1 MSPRSGLRRYALPSI
16 AAFTVAIGLVGA
28 MHLKAARPVL
38 AMLGV
43 PCPVDNT
50 TAEQVS
56 ALRASGL
63 AHLRAVKLAPAR
75 PVPGGFVLDAT
86 TPEEARQWA
95 HENRIAC
102 EDVKHGY
109 SYLRCRGVDANKL
122 GLAGPPVSELWLSFG
137 PNGHLIGVD
146 VYRRGMSA
154 NDTTAAWDGA
164 SYALRDVLGVPTST
178 MGDASPAVLGG
189 SPLQSARLQWRF
201 SDYVA
206 IVTASNL
213 PYAGLAVREQ
223 YMSSRL

>member
-1 MSPRSGLRRYALPSI
+1 MKPRRALQRYAMPSV
-16 AAFTVAIGLVGA
+16 ASLTVALSLIGA

-38 AMLGV
+38 AILGV

-63 AHLRAVKLAPAR
+63 AHLRADRFAPAR
-75 PVPGGFVLDAT
+75 PVPGGFVLDST
-86 TPEEARQWA
+86 TADEAARWA
-95 HENRIAC
+95 HENGIAC
-102 EDVKHGY
+102 DDVKHGY
-109 SYLRCRGVDANKL
+109 SYLRCRGVDADKL

-137 PNGHLIGVD
+137 PSGHLVGMD

-154 NDTTAAWDGA
+154 SDTTAAWDGA
-164 SYALRDVLGVPTST
+164 RSALRNALGMPTST
-178 MGDASPAVLGG
+178 MGDASPEALSR
-189 SPLQSARLQWRF
+189 SPLQTARLQYRF
-201 SDYVA
+201 ADYLA

>member
-1 MSPRSGLRRYALPSI
+1 MKPRRPLRRYAVPSV
-16 AAFTVAIGLVGA
+16 AALTVAIGLVGA

-63 AHLRAVKLAPAR
+63 AQLRASQPAPAR
-75 PVPGGFVLDAT
+75 PLPGRFLLDST
-86 TPEEARQWA
+86 TADEAARWA
-95 HENRIAC
+95 RENGVAC
-102 EDVKHGY
+102 DAVTHGY
-109 SYLRCRGVDANKL
+109 HYLRCRGVDASKL

-137 PNGHLIGVD
+137 PGGHLIGVD

-154 NDTTAAWDGA
+154 SDTTAAWTGA
-164 SYALRDVLGVPTST
+164 ADALRHALGTPTAT
-178 MGDASPAVLGG
+178 MGDASPEVLSR
-189 SPLQSARLQWRF
+189 SPLQTARLQYRF
-201 SDYVA
+201 ADYLA
-206 IVTASNL
+206 TVTASNL
-213 PYAGLAVREQ
+213 PYAGLTVREQ

>member
-1 MSPRSGLRRYALPSI
+1 MSPRRWLQRYTMPSVAAL
-16 AAFTVAIGLVGA
+16 AVAIGLVGA
-28 MHLKAARPVL
+28 LHSKAARPLL

-63 AHLRAVKLAPAR
+63 AHLRTDQIAPAR
-75 PVPGGFVLDAT
+75 PVPGGFVLDRT
-86 TPEEARQWA
+86 TAEEAARWA
-95 HENRIAC
+95 DKNDIAC
-102 EDVKHGY
+102 DDVKHGY
-109 SYLRCRGVDANKL
+109 RYLRCRGVDANKL

-137 PNGHLIGVD
+137 PSGHLVGID

-154 NDTTAAWDGA
+154 GDTTAAWDGA
-164 SYALRDVLGVPTST
+164 RYALRNALGMPTST
-178 MGDASPAVLGG
+178 MGDPSPEVLSG
-189 SPLQSARLQWRF
+189 SPLQTARLQYRF

-223 YMSSRL
+223 YLSSGF

>member
-1 MSPRSGLRRYALPSI
+1 
-16 AAFTVAIGLVGA
+16 
-28 MHLKAARPVL
+28 
-38 AMLGV
+38 MLGV

-63 AHLRAVKLAPAR
+63 AHLRADQAAPAR
-75 PVPGGFVLDAT
+75 PVPGGFVLDGTSA
-86 TPEEARQWA
+86 EDAARWA
-95 HENRIAC
+95 HENGITC
-102 EDVKHGY
+102 DDVKHGY

-122 GLAGPPVSELWLSFG
+122 GLAGPPISELWLSFG
-137 PNGHLIGVD
+137 PSGHMIGMD

-154 NDTTAAWDGA
+154 SDTTAAWDGA
-164 SYALRDVLGVPTST
+164 RYALRNALGTPTST
-178 MGDASPAVLGG
+178 MGDASPEVL
-189 SPLQSARLQWRF
+189 SRSALQTARLQYRF

-206 IVTASNL
+206 IITASNL

>member
-1 MSPRSGLRRYALPSI
+1 MSPRRGLRRYAMPSV
-16 AAFTVAIGLVGA
+16 AALTVAIGLVGA

-63 AHLRAVKLAPAR
+63 AHLRADQFAPAR
-75 PVPGGFVLDAT
+75 PVPGGFVLDGT
-86 TPEEARQWA
+86 TAEEAARWA
-95 HENRIAC
+95 HENGIAC
-102 EDVKHGY
+102 DDVKHGY

-122 GLAGPPVSELWLSFG
+122 GLAGPPISELWLSFG
-137 PNGHLIGVD
+137 PSGHIVGID

-154 NDTTAAWDGA
+154 SDTTAAWDGA
-164 SYALRDVLGVPTST
+164 RDALRNALGMPTLT
-178 MGDASPAVLGG
+178 MGDASPEVLSR
-189 SPLQSARLQWRF
+189 SPLQTARFQYRF

-223 YMSSRL
+223 YMSPRL